1 MQLTKGEKNILL
13 ELVEE
18 EQDLLR
24 DSLYFYENTTNNPVQ
39 SDGIRARLEVI
50 NNLVRLLESSEVM
63 FSYNQGWKYAE
74 SEK

>member
-1 MQLTKGEKNILL
+1 MQLSKGEKNILL

-18 EQDLLR
+18 EQETLR
-24 DSLYFYENTTNNPVQ
+24 DSLYFYENTTNNEVQ
-39 SDGIRARLEVI
+39 SNGIRARLEVV

-63 FSYNQGWKYAE
+63 FSYNQAWKYAE

>member
-1 MQLTKGEKNILL
+1 MQLSKGEKNILL

-18 EQDLLR
+18 EQETLR
-24 DSLYFYENTTNNPVQ
+24 DSLYFYENTTNNEVQ
-39 SDGIRARLEVI
+39 SNGIRARLEVV

-63 FSYNQGWKYAE
+63 FSYNQDWKYAE